1 MRVGEVRHPERG
13 QWGKPLGG
21 VRVLAAEQMQ
31 ALPYAT
37 QLLARLGA
45 EVVKVEP
52 PGRGETGRASNPF
65 LVDEDGRKVGAT
77 YLRNNLSKRSI
88 AIDLKHEAGRALFR
102 RLVPHFDVV
111 AENFRAGSMAELGLG
126 YDGAREAPPAARLR
140 LALGLRQPRGLALRA
155 LARVRA
161 DRGGDG
167 RALRADEEAGPA
179 AAGGG
184 GRRARR
190 HLDRALRA

>member
-13 QWGKPLGG
+13 AWGKPLAG

-37 QLLARLGA
+37 QLLAQLGA

-77 YLRNNLSKRSI
+77 YLRNNLSKQSV
-88 AIDLKHEAGRALFR
+88 AIDLKHEAGCALFR

-126 YDGAREAPPAARLR
+126 YAELAQLHPRLVYVSLSGFGNLEASPYARWPGDSLR
-140 LALGLRQPRGLALRA
+140 KR
-155 LARVRA
+155 
-161 DRGGDG
+161 
-167 RALRADEEAGPA
+167 
-179 AAGGG
+179 
-184 GRRARR
+184 
-190 HLDRALRA
+190 